1 MTLRRLLSPF
11 EFIDDGP
18 GVGIWCGCAESSQIS
33 LSGELRRKAQ
43 ESYLCPLPSLS
54 PCLAFDP
61 PPFSIAWELECPI
74 KNANF
79 PHRTLSTLPMNNAE
93 SVGQSTPNPFMTFF
107 LPSSAF
113 HTQRILDELH
123 ELLLGVRAWSLQ
135 DPDGKEKR
143 ERLVELTGRCM
154 VGMMTYG
161 GKDAFKRS
169 NPVRAWVRLVASHP
183 ETLLKRGEMLREQ
196 DLELINDISLLRA
209 LPVQAPEI
217 SPGSTS
223 ATKDERGNH
232 GWPTNRDGGAK
243 SPFIAVTQMEV
254 DEKADEEV
262 LGRQSG
268 SMHFITS
275 EENPNQ
281 DGEPSEGS
289 FPHHSGDIAQP
300 ISEALKRKSR
310 MPVSTA
316 DEETGESRS
325 KRARFED
332 RKGEHSQEHSQGEKG
347 ERRSGETVEIKASIQ
362 NEERRESE
370 QGIRGVRSQ
379 DGGASQENSVKPH
392 SRKPATSQIEPRG
405 LYAIPCD
412 RCQGLG
418 RDCQYIVIG
427 RACYRCRR
435 GKIGCKRT
443 KGAIPGGA
451 RGVTRDKGE
460 VNGLQGIGPKAEI
473 AGGCYNR
480 GESPEEIDIPPVPG
494 IEKGV
499 ELIPRAP
506 SIVSE
511 GAPLIPGTV
520 AWIPDSADTK
530 SQTMGMDPDQEEDA
544 AASTVNPRRSRR
556 QQEGA
561 DKKRTE
567 AERQRAEEEEARA
580 EAERERARRHVEEA
594 ERRDTVLRAAAESIG
609 APVYNLHAKRI
620 TPGQPQLRSDSNS
633 PTSHPVTTTYSP
645 PPTEAQPDRP
655 CPISSVAPDNSQ
667 RGVSPPVGD
676 DGPFHEPV
684 ETNISHPEQ
693 FQGQLP
699 ALAVPAGPTLHA
711 PSHVEARV
719 QAIPNEATS
728 ARKGVVAPEKH
739 FDDVIEDLLVKMQSV
754 REWTKNIDKLMEA
767 QSQVLM
773 KFRNQTRNE
782 GDQFPKAG
790 MAPVPGSISPPMSVL
805 ASGSA
810 FAEGPIL
817 SSPPPVSAFNAMAVS
832 ESPSTSVPQ
841 SSSSAQEIASPFSSM
856 SNSVSAP
863 LPLAPMSVDV
873 PVPPTS
879 TTQAV
884 AAGSPRGDT
893 GVHSTPSFA
902 SLAKSSVFDAP
913 RPKAAK
919 SPSRP
924 PGRKRTNGPLGRYQP
939 STTTPLSTRSRART
953 EANGKAP
960 NTWPV
965 RAYLNIKHHDRGAA
979 LQVLVGGHKLAF
991 KPWAILLPPPVTQ
1004 RLNAPQLDASSGP
1017 RDQYYTLPSMIC
1029 QGAQPELSERTSLT
1043 SERARVGPLSTIP
1056 LWTTE

>member
-1 MTLRRLLSPF
+1 MGDQVSFGLKEIIELGLKEVSGDGDCIEVPASPTEDPGLILGPKDRPSRTPKLSEPRDDSQEIAQPLR
-11 EFIDDGP
+11 
-18 GVGIWCGCAESSQIS
+18 VH
-33 LSGELRRKAQ
+33 RRRTG
-43 ESYLCPLPSLS
+43 SRHLVWLCRIQPNQPQ
-54 PCLAFDP
+54 
-61 PPFSIAWELECPI
+61 WELECPI

-310 MPVSTA
+310 TPVSTA

-594 ERRDTVLRAAAESIG
+594 ERRDTVLRAAAESIESLLANRNSDLTAIPPLPIQSPRPTLPLRPRLSQIG
-609 APVYNLHAKRI
+609 LAQSAASLLTIHNAESRPLWGMMAPSMNLLK
-620 TPGQPQLRSDSNS
+620 
-633 PTSHPVTTTYSP
+633 PTSRIP
-645 PPTEAQPDRP
+645 
-655 CPISSVAPDNSQ
+655 NS
-667 RGVSPPVGD
+667 
-676 DGPFHEPV
+676 
-684 ETNISHPEQ
+684 

-965 RAYLNIKHHDRGAA
+965 RAYLNIKTPRSGGGTTGVGWRSQTR
-979 LQVLVGGHKLAF
+979 LQAMGNS
-991 KPWAILLPPPVTQ
+991 VT
-1004 RLNAPQLDASSGP
+1004 S
-1017 RDQYYTLPSMIC
+1017 
-1029 QGAQPELSERTSLT
+1029 TSH
-1043 SERARVGPLSTIP
+1043 
-1056 LWTTE
+1056 TEA